1 MPRKIPNHYV
11 YGSHTIREIIEADGL
26 TLQEVAAELD
36 PEGEDW
42 LLNAWRRS
50 GRATIRRARGH

>member
-1 MPRKIPNHYV
+1 MPRKIPNHCV
-11 YGSHTIREIIEADGL
+11 YGSDTMRELIEADDL

-36 PEGEDW
+36 PECGDW

-50 GRATIRRARGH
+50 GWATIRRARGH

>member
-1 MPRKIPNHYV
+1 V
-11 YGSHTIREIIEADGL
+11 YGSDTMRELIEADDL

-36 PEGEDW
+36 PECGDW